1 MKHMIKRILIA
12 LFLCGL
18 VLNETSAQNLSLD
31 SCQAMAKR
39 NYPLIRQF
47 ELIEKS
53 KEYSV
58 ENIQKGYLP
67 QVNVS
72 GYSTY
77 QSDILTFPF
86 TIPGSEL
93 EPLRQ
98 DQHRIYG
105 EINQPI
111 TDLFNVKNQKGLVE
125 INAQVENQKME
136 IELYKL
142 KDRVNQLFFGILL
155 IDAQVQQLEILKKDI
170 HSGIAK
176 TSTAIEN
183 GIALKSSL
191 DILKVELLKADQ
203 KHLELKANRKAYL
216 QMMSLLTEQELS
228 ENSVLEIPKNPT
240 QVSAINRPELRLFDL
255 QNQSF
260 AAQSKLLTNK
270 TLPKLNFFFQGGLGA
285 PGLNIIDNSAAA
297 YYITGLRL
305 NWSISSFYTNK
316 KEKSLQELNQRG
328 VLVQRE
334 AFLLNTDITLRQQN
348 TEIEKMENL
357 ILSDGEIIQMRG
369 RIKTTTQNQL
379 ENGTATTND
388 YLIQLNAEDQAKQN
402 QILHQIQLLMAQ
414 YNYQTTSGN

>member
-388 YLIQLNAEDQAKQN
+388 YLIQLNAEDQARQN

>member
-1 MKHMIKRILIA
+1 MIKRILIA
-12 LFLCGL
+12 LFLCVL
-18 VLNETSAQNLSLD
+18 VLNESTAQNLTLD
-31 SCQAMAKR
+31 SCQAMARR

-125 INAQVENQKME
+125 INAEVEAQKME
-136 IELYKL
+136 VELYKL
-142 KDRVNQLFFGILL
+142 KDRINQLFFGVLL
-155 IDAQVQQLEILKKDI
+155 IDAQVHQLEILKKDI
-170 HSGIAK
+170 HTGMAK

-191 DILKVELLKADQ
+191 EILKVELLKADQ
-203 KHLELKANRKAYL
+203 KNLELKANRKAFL
-216 QMMSLLTEQELS
+216 QMMSILTDQEIN
-228 ENSVLEIPKNPT
+228 ENAVLQTPENPL
-240 QVSAINRPELRLFDL
+240 QVSGINRPELRLFDL
-255 QNQSF
+255 QSQSF

-270 TLPKLNFFFQGGLGA
+270 TLPKLNFFFQGGVGA
-285 PGLNIIDNSAAA
+285 PGLNIIDNSTAA

-305 NWSISSFYTNK
+305 NWNISGFYTNK

-328 VLVQRE
+328 ISVQRD
-334 AFLLNTDITLRQQN
+334 AFILNTDITLRQQN

-357 ILSDGEIIQMRG
+357 ILSDTEIIRMRS

-388 YLIQLNAEDQAKQN
+388 YLIQLNAEDQARQN
-402 QILHQIQLLMAQ
+402 QNLHQIQLLMAQ